1 MLPSQFISAALNCAP
16 APPSI
21 WYIGMFWLTA
31 AITVPSFGATEYT

>member
-1 MLPSQFISAALNCAP
+1 MLPSHCMPAASNFAP

-31 AITVPSFGATEYT
+31 AITVPSCGEPA